1 LRDDREWEALP
12 YLAFG
17 KILSEQWTLQSSA
30 RLKLSLEDSDHS
42 SAELGAV
49 VHWVHSNWGR
59 GIFPGLEVIAEVPF
73 ETDQGSRQ
81 LDAVQFSVI
90 PQARIGLNKR
100 GNIALNAGLE
110 LPVNDTFRYDWRA
123 YVFFIWDFA
132 DGGLFDG
139 W

>member
-1 LRDDREWEALP
+1 VLGQNRYFWRVEVVGISNGQRPDRA
-12 YLAFG
+12 A
-17 KILSEQWTLQSSA
+17 
-30 RLKLSLEDSDHS
+30 
-42 SAELGAV
+42 
-49 VHWVHSNWGR
+49 
-59 GIFPGLEVIAEVPF
+59 
-73 ETDQGSRQ
+73 
-81 LDAVQFSVI
+81 AVQWSII

-110 LPVNDTFRYDWRA
+110 LPLNDDYRYDWRA